1 MMESRDDLNDF
12 DCDGYRPI
20 HHAILAH
27 DKTRAEALMNQGARL
42 NAPTESGDGALVLLC
57 KALKDH
63 EIVEWL
69 PLLLSRGAEIIDFD
83 RKGWSALHHAVSRE
97 LPEAVKGLMAAGADP
112 FLRGTDGERPVDLA
126 TPEIKKLLSLTLVG
140 SAKSELKK

>member
-1 MMESRDDLNDF
+1 MESRDDLNDF

-27 DKTRAEALMNQGARL
+27 DLPRAEKLLAEGALL

-63 EIVEWL
+63 EVIEWL
-69 PLLLSRGAEIIDFD
+69 SPLLNRGVEIIDID

-97 LPEAVKGLMAAGADP
+97 LKETVKSLVAAGADP
-112 FLRGTDGERPVDLA
+112 FLKALDGQRPVDLA
-126 TPEIKKLLSLTLVG
+126 KPEMKALLSISNRPDSNRT
-140 SAKSELKK
+140 E